1 MEVRRLRA
9 IGLAALL
16 LGCGGGGSA
25 PEQARRAPQP
35 ERTAEPRPTRTPER
49 ETFERAGCPA
59 GLANCAEATGRVI
72 AVEAVDPDGDG
83 DAHYVL
89 AGGRVTAPG
98 LSVIDVAKHLR
109 PRRLPR
115 IGDRV
120 SAAGPVYTGSYGQR
134 QIQALVVRYD
144 RR

>member
-1 MEVRRLRA
+1 MRFRA
-9 IGLAALL
+9 LVLTLGLA
-16 LGCGGGGSA
+16 GCGGA
-25 PEQARRAPQP
+25 PEAERADPAP
-35 ERTAEPRPTRTPER
+35 ERPRAEAERTPAPEPRAL
-49 ETFERAGCPA
+49 ERARCPRA
-59 GLANCAEATGRVI
+59 LANCAEATGRVI

-89 AGGRVTAPG
+89 AGGRITAPG
-98 LSVIDVAKHLR
+98 LSVIDVARPLR

-134 QIQALVVRYD
+134 QIQAIELHHAPP
-144 RR
+144 